1 MSLLDSLGL
10 QGLMGQNHQQL
21 SQQANQAFNN
31 AYNQYNNG
39 QLGQAGMSQAAQQY
53 NNQLWQSVAQK
64 PSPLRTWVF
73 NNKPCNVR
81 EMADMIWTND
91 CPEKTHFLLKY
102 E

>member
-31 AYNQYNNG
+31 AYNSYQQG
-39 QLGQAGMSQAAQQY
+39 QIGQAGMSQAAQQY
-53 NNQLWQSVAQK
+53 NNQLWQTHTRQQTK
-64 PSPLRTWVF
+64 WKF
-73 NNKPCNVR
+73 NGVDCSIR